1 LKIERYYGV
10 TKGKLDNPEIFNE
23 DLRHFEGKRFRMIL
37 TNDKKRSNEQNKY
50 WWGVLIKGIGDWLRE
65 SGNDVTD
72 EDVHEFIKMK
82 YLGKKE
88 VVINGKTFERYRS
101 TAELTTLEFSDL
113 KDKIQRDFAQ
123 RGLIIKD
130 PNQTEFLENES

>member
-1 LKIERYYGV
+1 MKIERYYGV

-113 KDKIQRDFAQ
+113 KEKIQRDFAQ

-130 PNQTEFLENES
+130 PNQTEFLED